1 MKQWVWPVLLWLAM
15 APVAWTQTP
24 ARGGPCCEEDKTAGT
39 SATTYAVQGA
49 TPEQESVLR
58 NQIQIMQPKSS
69 PFRILFVPHWQ
80 YLYAAKMYRLHLPTG
95 MSSKMFTH
103 LASRSV
109 YIDADL
115 CGGEDW
121 LGHWMAHELGHLETI
136 SAREDDAETAAREY
150 RKRLK
155 DARKGDPHSSRSNQL
170 LEQAS
175 TSAR

>member
-1 MKQWVWPVLLWLAM
+1 MKPRTWVVLLWLGTARLGSGQETGSRL
-15 APVAWTQTP
+15 ATYESEEPTEAVA
-24 ARGGPCCEEDKTAGT
+24 
-39 SATTYAVQGA
+39 TYTVQGA
-49 TPEQESVLR
+49 TPEQERLLR
-58 NQIQIMQPKSS
+58 TQIQIMEPAVL
-69 PFRILFVPHWQ
+69 PRRIMFVPHWH
-80 YLYAAKMYRLHLPTG
+80 YLYAAKIYRLHVPNG

-121 LGHWMAHELGHLETI
+121 LGHWMAHELGHLATN
-136 SAREDDAETAAREY
+136 SAREEDAERAARGY

-155 DARKGDPHSSRSNQL
+155 DARERPVPRSSNQL
-170 LEQAS
+170 LGGAS